1 MNKHIELSKQ
11 SKKLLFSGITAA
23 ALALAV
29 GGPHAVKA
37 DSLSGSTLAASSLNI
52 KATDKKQVVGLNQT
66 PDKSSEN
73 NTVLINGKSLKKES
87 NHMLPKQ
94 TQNQKPQVATKAS
107 ESVDS
112 WMPDKNLQRIVAY
125 NLYSKDS
132 PKFMQ
137 KINKQ
142 DLSQLTTL
150 RLTGDYERTHQDY
163 YSAALNIESLEGL
176 QYATNLEVLDLSPD
190 IDSNINFFGTAYWHS
205 HLQDISALKNLN
217 KLTDVYMEMCSIYD
231 ISALSNKP
239 KLKNLGISYNGVTDF
254 SPLKTDTKLPTYVT
268 AYYQTI
274 FNPQIKVAQLRPYIT
289 ATYNFKDID
298 SSNMPIRI
306 ANDEDKDYY
315 VSNYLS
321 DWKNPGTILAD
332 GKTVEW
338 DLSKLPVGYKGYMT
352 VNYEGKFLGE
362 PGYESGGW
370 LIIPFVITAN

>member
-11 SKKLLFSGITAA
+11 RKKLLFSGITAA

-29 GGPHAVKA
+29 AGPHAVKA
-37 DSLSGSTLAASSLNI
+37 DSVSGNTLAASSLNI

-112 WMPDKNLQRIVAY
+112 WMPDKNLQRVVAY

-274 FNPQIKVAQLRPYIT
+274 FNPQIEVSQLRPYIT

-332 GKTVEW
+332 GKTIEW

>member
-11 SKKLLFSGITAA
+11 RKKLLFSGITAA
-23 ALALAV
+23 ALALVVA
-29 GGPHAVKA
+29 GPHAVKA
-37 DSLSGSTLAASSLNI
+37 DSVSGNTLAASSLNI

-94 TQNQKPQVATKAS
+94 TQNQKPKVATKAS
-107 ESVDS
+107 ESVDT
-112 WMPDKNLQRIVAY
+112 WMPDKNLQRVVAY

-274 FNPQIKVAQLRPYIT
+274 FNPQIEVSQLRPYIT

>member
-37 DSLSGSTLAASSLNI
+37 DSVSGSTLAASSLNI
-52 KATDKKQVVGLNQT
+52 KATDKKQVVGLHQT

-94 TQNQKPQVATKAS
+94 TQNQKPKVATKAS
-107 ESVDS
+107 ESVDT
-112 WMPDKNLQRIVAY
+112 WMPDKNLQRVVAY

-274 FNPQIKVAQLRPYIT
+274 FNPQIEVSQLRPYIT

>member
-37 DSLSGSTLAASSLNI
+37 DSVSGSTLAASSLNI

-94 TQNQKPQVATKAS
+94 TQNQKPKVATKAS

-112 WMPDKNLQRIVAY
+112 WMPDKNLQRVVAY

-274 FNPQIKVAQLRPYIT
+274 FNPQIEVSQLRPYIT

>member
-1 MNKHIELSKQ
+1 MNKHSKQ
-11 SKKLLFSGITAA
+11 MLFSGLIAT
-23 ALALAV
+23 ALALVAV
-29 GGPHAVKA
+29 GPQAVKA
-37 DSLSGSTLAASSLNI
+37 DSVSGSTLAASSLNI

-66 PDKSSEN
+66 LDKSSEN

-87 NHMLPKQ
+87 NHMLPEQ
-94 TQNQKPQVATKAS
+94 TQNQKPKVATKAS

>member
-1 MNKHIELSKQ
+1 MNKHSKQ
-11 SKKLLFSGITAA
+11 MLFSGLIAT
-23 ALALAV
+23 ALALVAV

-37 DSLSGSTLAASSLNI
+37 DSVSGSTLAASSLNI

-94 TQNQKPQVATKAS
+94 TQNQKPKVATKAS

-274 FNPQIKVAQLRPYIT
+274 FNPQIEVSQLRPYIT

>member
-23 ALALAV
+23 ALALVVA
-29 GGPHAVKA
+29 GPHAVKA
-37 DSLSGSTLAASSLNI
+37 DSVSGSTLAASSFNT
-52 KATDKKQVVGLNQT
+52 KATDKKQDVSLNQAS
-66 PDKSSEN
+66 DKSSEN

-274 FNPQIKVAQLRPYIT
+274 FNPQIEVSQLRPYIT
-289 ATYNFKDID
+289 ATYYFKDID

>member
-37 DSLSGSTLAASSLNI
+37 DSVSGSTLAASSLNI

-94 TQNQKPQVATKAS
+94 TQNQKPKVATKAS

-274 FNPQIKVAQLRPYIT
+274 FNPQIEVSQLRPYIT

>member
-37 DSLSGSTLAASSLNI
+37 DSVSGSTLAASSLNI
-52 KATDKKQVVGLNQT
+52 KATDKKQVVGLHQT

-94 TQNQKPQVATKAS
+94 TQNQKPKVATKAS

-112 WMPDKNLQRIVAY
+112 WMPDKNLQRVVAY

-274 FNPQIKVAQLRPYIT
+274 FNPQIEVSQLRPYIT

>member
-1 MNKHIELSKQ
+1 M
-11 SKKLLFSGITAA
+11 LFSGITAA
-23 ALALAV
+23 ALALVAV
-29 GGPHAVKA
+29 GPQAVKA
-37 DSLSGSTLAASSLNI
+37 DSVSGSTLAASRLNI

-66 PDKSSEN
+66 LDKSSEN

-94 TQNQKPQVATKAS
+94 TQNQKPKVATKAS

-274 FNPQIKVAQLRPYIT
+274 FNPQIEVSQLRPYIT

>member
-1 MNKHIELSKQ
+1 M
-11 SKKLLFSGITAA
+11 LFSGLIAT
-23 ALALAV
+23 ALALVAV
-29 GGPHAVKA
+29 GPQAVKA
-37 DSLSGSTLAASSLNI
+37 DSVSGSTLAASSLNI

-94 TQNQKPQVATKAS
+94 TQSQKPQVATKAS

-112 WMPDKNLQRIVAY
+112 WMPDKNLQRVVAY

-274 FNPQIKVAQLRPYIT
+274 FNPQIEVSQLRPYIT

>member
-37 DSLSGSTLAASSLNI
+37 DSVSGSTLAASSLNI

-94 TQNQKPQVATKAS
+94 TQNQKPKVATKAS
-107 ESVDS
+107 ESVDT
-112 WMPDKNLQRIVAY
+112 WMPDKNLQRVVAY

-274 FNPQIKVAQLRPYIT
+274 FNPQIEVSQLRPYIT

>member
-23 ALALAV
+23 ALALVV

-37 DSLSGSTLAASSLNI
+37 DSVSGSTLAASSLNI

-94 TQNQKPQVATKAS
+94 TQNQKPKVATKAS
-107 ESVDS
+107 ESVDT
-112 WMPDKNLQRIVAY
+112 WMPDKNLQRVVAY

-274 FNPQIKVAQLRPYIT
+274 FNPQIEVSQLRPYIT

>member
-11 SKKLLFSGITAA
+11 SKKLLFSGITAT
-23 ALALAV
+23 ALALVAV
-29 GGPHAVKA
+29 GPQAVKA
-37 DSLSGSTLAASSLNI
+37 DSVSGNTLGASSFNT
-52 KATDKKQVVGLNQT
+52 KATDKNQDVSLNQAS
-66 PDKSSEN
+66 DKSSEN

-94 TQNQKPQVATKAS
+94 TQNQKPKVATKAS
-107 ESVDS
+107 ESVDT
-112 WMPDKNLQRIVAY
+112 WMPDKNLQRVVAY
-125 NLYSKDS
+125 NLYSNES
-132 PKFMQ
+132 ATSR
-137 KINKQ
+137 INKQ
-142 DLSQLTTL
+142 DLSKLTTL
-150 RLTGDYERTHQDY
+150 QLTGDYERNNRDY

-254 SPLKTDTKLPTYVT
+254 SPLKTDTNLPTYVT

-274 FNPQIKVAQLRPYIT
+274 VNPQIMVNKVRPYIT

-298 SSNMPIRI
+298 GSNIPIRI
-306 ANDEDKDYY
+306 ANDKNKDYY

-321 DWKNPGTILAD
+321 NWKQNPGTILTD
-332 GKTVEW
+332 GKTIEW
-338 DLSKLPVGYKGYMT
+338 DLSGLPSGYQGYMT
-352 VNYEGKFLGE
+352 VNYKGKFLGQS
-362 PGYESGGW
+362 GYESGGW
-370 LIIPFVITAN
+370 LIIPFKIY

>member
-11 SKKLLFSGITAA
+11 RKKLLFSGITAA
-23 ALALAV
+23 ALALVVA
-29 GGPHAVKA
+29 GPHAVKA
-37 DSLSGSTLAASSLNI
+37 DSVSGNTLAASSLNI

-94 TQNQKPQVATKAS
+94 TQNQKPKVATKAS

-274 FNPQIKVAQLRPYIT
+274 FNPQIEVSQLRPYIT

>member
-11 SKKLLFSGITAA
+11 SKKLLFSGITVAT
-23 ALALAV
+23 LALAV
-29 GGPHAVKA
+29 AGPHAVKA
-37 DSLSGSTLAASSLNI
+37 DSVSGSTLAASSLNI

-66 PDKSSEN
+66 HDKSSEN

-112 WMPDKNLQRIVAY
+112 WMPDKNLQRVVAY

-274 FNPQIKVAQLRPYIT
+274 FNPQIEVSQLRPYIT

-332 GKTVEW
+332 GKTIEW

>member
-112 WMPDKNLQRIVAY
+112 WMPDKNLQRVVAY
-125 NLYSKDS
+125 NLYSNES
-132 PKFMQ
+132 ATSR
-137 KINKQ
+137 INKQ
-142 DLSQLTTL
+142 DLSKLTTL
-150 RLTGDYERTHQDY
+150 QLTGDYERNNRDY

-274 FNPQIKVAQLRPYIT
+274 FNPQIEVSQLRPYIT

>member
-1 MNKHIELSKQ
+1 MNKHSKQ
-11 SKKLLFSGITAA
+11 MLFSGITAA
-23 ALALAV
+23 ALALVAV
-29 GGPHAVKA
+29 GPQAVKA
-37 DSLSGSTLAASSLNI
+37 DSVSGSTLAASSLNI

-66 PDKSSEN
+66 HDKSSEN

-87 NHMLPKQ
+87 NHVLPKQ
-94 TQNQKPQVATKAS
+94 TQKPKVATKAS

-112 WMPDKNLQRIVAY
+112 WMPDKNLQRVVAY
-125 NLYSKDS
+125 NLYSNES
-132 PKFMQ
+132 ATSR
-137 KINKQ
+137 INKQ
-142 DLSQLTTL
+142 DLSKLTTL
-150 RLTGDYERTHQDY
+150 QLTGDYERNNRDY

-239 KLKNLGISYNGVTDF
+239 NLRNLGISYNGVTDF
-254 SPLKTDTKLPTYVT
+254 SPLKTDTNLPTYVT

-274 FNPQIKVAQLRPYIT
+274 VNPQIMVNKVRPYIT

-298 SSNMPIRI
+298 GSNIPIRI
-306 ANDEDKDYY
+306 ANDKNKDYY

-321 DWKNPGTILAD
+321 NWKQNPGTVLTD
-332 GKTVEW
+332 GKTIEW
-338 DLSKLPVGYKGYMT
+338 DLSGLPSGYQGYMT
-352 VNYEGKFLGE
+352 VNYKGKFLGQS
-362 PGYESGGW
+362 GYESGGW
-370 LIIPFVITAN
+370 LIIPFKIY

>member
-23 ALALAV
+23 ALALVVA
-29 GGPHAVKA
+29 GPHAVKA
-37 DSLSGSTLAASSLNI
+37 DSVSGNTLAASSLNI

-94 TQNQKPQVATKAS
+94 TQNQKPKVATKAS
-107 ESVDS
+107 ESVDT
-112 WMPDKNLQRIVAY
+112 WMPDKNLQRVVAY

-274 FNPQIKVAQLRPYIT
+274 FNPQIEVSQLRPYIT

>member
-52 KATDKKQVVGLNQT
+52 KATDKKQVVGLHQT

-94 TQNQKPQVATKAS
+94 TQNQKPKVATKAS
-107 ESVDS
+107 ESVDT
-112 WMPDKNLQRIVAY
+112 WMPDKNLQRVVAY

-274 FNPQIKVAQLRPYIT
+274 FNPQIEVSQLRPYIT

>member
-37 DSLSGSTLAASSLNI
+37 DSVSGSTLAASSLNI
-52 KATDKKQVVGLNQT
+52 KATDKKQVVGLHQT

-94 TQNQKPQVATKAS
+94 TQNQKPKVATRAS

-112 WMPDKNLQRIVAY
+112 WMPDKNLQRVVAY

-274 FNPQIKVAQLRPYIT
+274 FNPQIEVSQLRPYIT